1 MVSPEDLY
9 VMDLDALHE
18 DLYRMGNATSPNF
31 NEERLF
37 IDCRV
42 IDRNGIKVVLAGGKR
57 LLGFQLH
64 HRGHETKRQECV
76 ENEERERVAARCRS
90 GEGLD
95 GRRALHD
102 GA

>member
-42 IDRNGIKVVLAGGKR
+42 IDRNGS
-57 LLGFQLH
+57 GFS
-64 HRGHETKRQECV
+64 
-76 ENEERERVAARCRS
+76 AFS
-90 GEGLD
+90 
-95 GRRALHD
+95 
-102 GA
+102 